1 MPSPWR
7 HAKSV
12 TITVVIALST
22 LVSALAGC
30 HRNNTPVPPGDV
42 AATLALPSVGAF
54 SFDPASLKGKPSL
67 VMFVTPT
74 CPHCLTTIPRGAA
87 AAQAQGANLVAVF
100 VAGTKANAEGVVS
113 HTKFPGVALVDE
125 AKAMIKQYDI
135 KGVPYVLVLG
145 ADGHAR
151 EAFRG
156 EQEESTLRESLAS
169 AK

>member
-7 HAKSV
+7 IAQLLVIV
-12 TITVVIALST
+12 T
-22 LVSALAGC
+22 ALAAC
-30 HRNNTPVPPGDV
+30 KRNTAPVPDGDV

-54 SFDPASLKGKPSL
+54 SFDPGSLKGKPSL

-74 CPHCLTTIPRGAA
+74 CPHCLATIPRGAA
-87 AAQAQGANLVAVF
+87 AAQAMGANLVAVF
-100 VAGTKANAEGVVS
+100 VAGTKTNAEGVVS

-125 AKAMIKQYDI
+125 SRAMIKKYEI
-135 KGVPYVLVLG
+135 RGVPYSLVLG
-145 ADGHAR
+145 PDGHAR

-156 EQEESTLRESLAS
+156 EQEESTFREALAS